1 MATECELRD
10 TAEKL
15 YTVADEA
22 TKDLEQ
28 MHEKVDRKKIVESA
42 NEKTLGAFSKS
53 QSKHHSKLEN
63 MLDGHIQEQT
73 DLCYETR
80 ADIGKFVLFRAHIW
94 I

>member
-1 MATECELRD
+1 MATECELKD

-28 MHEKVDRKKIVESA
+28 MHQKVDRKKSVESA
-42 NEKTLGAFSKS
+42 NEKTLGAFTKS
-53 QSKHHSKLEN
+53 QSEHHSKLEH

-73 DLCYETR
+73 DICYETR
-80 ADIGKFVLFRAHIW
+80 ADIGKCLLKTH
-94 I
+94 